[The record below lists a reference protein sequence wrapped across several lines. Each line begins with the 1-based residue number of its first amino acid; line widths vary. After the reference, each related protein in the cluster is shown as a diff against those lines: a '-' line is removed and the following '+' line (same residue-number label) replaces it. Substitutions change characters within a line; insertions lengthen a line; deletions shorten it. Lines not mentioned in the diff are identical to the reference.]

1 MPSWIEFR
9 LAVQGLLRLA
19 LFNSDFER
27 FFDRSPRGALRS
39 FWLAVP
45 YLPYS
50 ALVIVYSGLVARAAD
65 LTQFSIA
72 LLVGYVFMWLL
83 TPAILT
89 WIAPVIGRQA
99 KMAGCIAIY
108 NWMSLLHL
116 GTGLP
121 FLALS
126 MAGVP
131 DELMSVPG
139 YILIIVSAVWEA
151 FLLAHILRIAI
162 WQAALVS
169 VADYLL
175 TNFVLVPIFLMVGG
189 VT

>member
-1 MPSWIEFR
+1 
-9 LAVQGLLRLA
+9 
-19 LFNSDFER
+19 
-27 FFDRSPRGALRS
+27 
-39 FWLAVP
+39 
-45 YLPYS
+45 
-50 ALVIVYSGLVARAAD
+50 VIVYSGLVARAAD

-116 GTGLP
+116 AAGLP
-121 FLALS
+121 FLALDI
-126 MAGVP
+126 AGVP
-131 DELMSVPG
+131 DEFMSVPG
-139 YILIIVSAVWEA
+139 YILIIVFGVWEA
-151 FLLAHILRIAI
+151 FLLTHILRIAI

-169 VADYLL
+169 AADYLV
-175 TNFVLVPIFLMVGG
+175 TQFVLFPIFLMVGS